1 MFYLLQKEK
10 EAQSVYRNIQFIEMT
25 NLSTN
30 ANQMLEGFFADNT
43 DTQTNITQEI
53 LQKEEFDIDKV
64 SDSLKKFY
72 ISDL

>member
-1 MFYLLQKEK
+1 
-10 EAQSVYRNIQFIEMT
+10 MT

-43 DTQTNITQEI
+43 DNQTNITQEI

-64 SDSLKKFY
+64 SASQIFSTLLVHWQY
-72 ISDL
+72 LNQI